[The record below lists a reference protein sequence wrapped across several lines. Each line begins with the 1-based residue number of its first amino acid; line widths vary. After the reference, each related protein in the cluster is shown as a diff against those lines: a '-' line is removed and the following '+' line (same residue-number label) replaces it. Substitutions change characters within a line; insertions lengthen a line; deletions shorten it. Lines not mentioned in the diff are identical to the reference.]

1 MVDESCAIDTS
12 FIIFTEYH
20 INTFPGEQTGELLL
34 VSTASVHGKRHFVP
48 YLRLPFLVLVFTG
61 VVPDTLFQSLVA
73 VAFFDKRR
81 FDGRTYRLATIIG
94 HRIDNS
100 IIGCSFKFAFYLFR
114 LDIET
119 GEQGAVLA
127 ERLET
132 ISGEYTL
139 DDIGNLPL
147 HITILVVSL
156 FQIRLQ

>member
-73 VAFFDKRR
+73 VAFSDKGGLDRGAYR
-81 FDGRTYRLATIIG
+81 LPRIVSHGINDAVIGRTIKLTP
-94 HRIDNS
+94 D
-100 IIGCSFKFAFYLFR
+100 LFR

-119 GEQGAVLA
+119 GEQGTELA

-132 ISGEYTL
+132 VSGKYTL

-147 HITILVVSL
+147 HITIW
-156 FQIRLQ
+156 